1 MTLPLIQNDC
11 RSPKH
16 AIRKTKLRV
25 KIADFALVTAHF
37 KPKIITV
44 YSDDDVID
52 ACCWLRSAGYHKY
65 VELFKGIFTSCSSLS
80 RSKKTNISSASTNL
94 AFIEFWCKIKWAP
107 TNLKILEGTHP
118 IEIMIEDFQF
128 MSPNEFMSLQR

>member
-1 MTLPLIQNDC
+1 MVDN
-11 RSPKH
+11 SPFY
-16 AIRKTKLRV
+16 TKNH
-25 KIADFALVTAHF
+25 K
-37 KPKIITV
+37 V